1 MNILNIE
8 HIHKIFGD
16 KVIFDDIS
24 CGIDQGEKIGI
35 IGVNGTGKTT
45 LLRVIAGEEEPD
57 EGQVITQN
65 GIRISWLPQTPE
77 FPQHMTILDYVA
89 EGKWQKDWSTESEA
103 RRMLNTLG
111 ITDQNSNMDNLSG
124 GEKKRVAL
132 ARMLLNPA
140 DILILDEPTR
150 GIDVGA
156 KREIHALLRQLAE
169 SGVGV
174 IVVSSELPEVIGVS
188 DRVAVMH
195 EGCLAGFLEGEEVR
209 EENIMKLASGEQLAE
224 KELRQ

>member
-1 MNILNIE
+1 MGGTALSPVITVILDGNAEIRYHGNDFYILWKKTEKMRMNILNIE

-111 ITDQNSNMDNLSG
+111 ITDQNICLIKYSEPGCPSSSRILFASLTPG
-124 GEKKRVAL
+124 IS
-132 ARMLLNPA
+132 
-140 DILILDEPTR
+140 ILIRLSPT
-150 GIDVGA
+150 
-156 KREIHALLRQLAE
+156 
-169 SGVGV
+169 
-174 IVVSSELPEVIGVS
+174 
-188 DRVAVMH
+188 
-195 EGCLAGFLEGEEVR
+195 
-209 EENIMKLASGEQLAE
+209 
-224 KELRQ
+224 

>member
-45 LLRVIAGEEEPD
+45 LLRVITGEEEPD

-89 EGKWQKDWSTESEA
+89 EGKAERLEYRERGTPYAEY
-103 RRMLNTLG
+103 
-111 ITDQNSNMDNLSG
+111 SG
-124 GEKKRVAL
+124 DHR
-132 ARMLLNPA
+132 
-140 DILILDEPTR
+140 
-150 GIDVGA
+150 
-156 KREIHALLRQLAE
+156 
-169 SGVGV
+169 
-174 IVVSSELPEVIGVS
+174 PEYQYG
-188 DRVAVMH
+188 
-195 EGCLAGFLEGEEVR
+195 
-209 EENIMKLASGEQLAE
+209 
-224 KELRQ
+224 